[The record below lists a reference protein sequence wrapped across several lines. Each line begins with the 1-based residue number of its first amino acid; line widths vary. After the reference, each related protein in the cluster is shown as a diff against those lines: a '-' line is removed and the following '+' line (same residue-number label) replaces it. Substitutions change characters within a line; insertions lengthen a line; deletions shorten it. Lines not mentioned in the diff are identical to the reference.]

1 MVEHMDSNQ
10 EALDSNPNIHTCIIY
25 IHICV
30 HTQVGTYVYMYICID
45 TYINIYLYISMFS
58 QKRWQSRTDL

>member
-1 MVEHMDSNQ
+1 
-10 EALDSNPNIHTCIIY
+10 
-25 IHICV
+25 
-30 HTQVGTYVYMYICID
+30 VGTYVYMYICID